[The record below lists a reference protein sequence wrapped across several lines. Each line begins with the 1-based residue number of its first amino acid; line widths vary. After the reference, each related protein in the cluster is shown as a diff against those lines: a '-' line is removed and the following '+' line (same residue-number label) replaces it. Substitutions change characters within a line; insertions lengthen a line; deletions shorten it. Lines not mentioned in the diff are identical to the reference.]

1 MRECRQLLEDRSLP
15 IGIKGGE
22 SARQRAAASS
32 PAHREGDAAVPRPG
46 RICGR
51 PLQLV
56 SEPQR
61 MRLRQ
66 QIEQQMIID
75 DERHEALLSGDLG
88 IAGDDV
94 HHDSFVLAAG
104 VPGGNDLA
112 LGGVER

>member
-1 MRECRQLLEDRSLP
+1 
-15 IGIKGGE
+15 
-22 SARQRAAASS
+22 
-32 PAHREGDAAVPRPG
+32 
-46 RICGR
+46 
-51 PLQLV
+51 
-56 SEPQR
+56 